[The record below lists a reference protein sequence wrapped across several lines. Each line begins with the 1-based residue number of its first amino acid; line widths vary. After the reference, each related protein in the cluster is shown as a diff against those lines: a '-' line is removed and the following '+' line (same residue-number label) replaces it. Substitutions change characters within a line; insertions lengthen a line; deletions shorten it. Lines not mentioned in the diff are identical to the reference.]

1 MSYIDKELKEFMSL
15 LDSASATPGGGSASA
30 LISVISLS
38 LARMVGHLT
47 INKEA
52 FLALPKEI
60 QTEFNNSMASLL
72 TLKEELTVLIDKD
85 AESFNVVLKAY
96 RLPKETKQ
104 EKEKRKVAIEQAMLG
119 ATLVPLETATKS
131 LQAFSY
137 LELILKHGNTSAI
150 TDVGVSVLALSA
162 AIEGSLLNVLIN
174 LGGLS
179 DTAQVIHY
187 KNEVERIKKET
198 ATLKETYLAAVYE
211 KLK

>member
-1 MSYIDKELKEFMSL
+1 MSYIDKELKEFMNL

-52 FLALPKEI
+52 FLALPKET
-60 QTEFNNSMASLL
+60 QTKFNNSMASLL
-72 TLKEELTVLIDKD
+72 TLKDELTVLIDKD

-96 RLPKETKQ
+96 RLPRETEQ
-104 EKEKRKVAIEQAMLG
+104 EKEKRKVAIEEAMLG

-137 LELILKHGNTSAI
+137 LELILKYGNSSAI
-150 TDVGVSVLALSA
+150 TDVGVSVLALGA

-179 DTAQVIHY
+179 DKTQVKHY

-198 ATLKETYLAAVYE
+198 ALLKETYLAAVYE
-211 KLK
+211 VS